1 MTSYPEMKPKFIR
14 QTIGKKV
21 VKKFLTEKK
30 MSHNLKAPVAGG
42 APIAHDGLPIDGIQ
56 ALIDSIHRFQ
66 ARNGPLHEHGV
77 FGAMSKEEYA
87 TYFALHIA
95 DHFQEIK
102 ADTLQFTEV

>member
-1 MTSYPEMKPKFIR
+1 MEQRKENESVCTKNWNVYEICLHCAQTIDYSMTSYPEMKPKFIR

-56 ALIDSIHRFQ
+56 ALIPSIVSK
-66 ARNGPLHEHGV
+66 HGMV
-77 FGAMSKEEYA
+77 HCMS
-87 TYFALHIA
+87 LVS
-95 DHFQEIK
+95 
-102 ADTLQFTEV
+102 LVR